1 MKKVN
6 IYICKD
12 LNREYIYKYIYLIGS
27 REQQQKQKTKK
38 IFSKYTQ
45 TQTHQLIE
53 KQMPSLNQTQVYHNE
68 IPKQLNL

>member
-1 MKKVN
+1 MKQVE
-6 IYICKD
+6 YICKD

-27 REQQQKQKTKK
+27 REQQQKTKK
-38 IFSKYTQ
+38 IFSKY